1 MRANAVPLDEK
12 NPDGKTRRD
21 DVLRTQ
27 AATLGFALL
36 WERACSRRR
45 SDIQH
50 RCRLIHRFREQA
62 RSHIQNNCVNNQYRL
77 PDSRIAAGNVSTQA
91 ISRLRM
97 VFICK
102 PPPLATMVPATPED
116 NT

>member
-1 MRANAVPLDEK
+1 MSRHHADKLKGCRTCGASIKRKPLSMRANAVPLDEK

-21 DVLRTQ
+21 VWLRPWT
-27 AATLGFALL
+27 FYL
-36 WERACSRRR
+36 WEQTRP
-45 SDIQH
+45 
-50 RCRLIHRFREQA
+50 
-62 RSHIQNNCVNNQYRL
+62 HIQNNWVNNQYRL

-116 NT
+116 ST